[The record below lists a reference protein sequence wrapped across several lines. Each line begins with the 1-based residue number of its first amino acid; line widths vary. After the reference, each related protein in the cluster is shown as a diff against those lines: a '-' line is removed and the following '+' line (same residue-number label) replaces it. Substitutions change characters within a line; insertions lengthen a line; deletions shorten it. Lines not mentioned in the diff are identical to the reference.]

1 MNFEFG
7 ISNLEFKISNLRSQ
21 IDFQTPLVLDSTA
34 SSRANLSV
42 HLHSKTCLVFLCRYS
57 IVKELFSNPHLR
69 SEISDLRF
77 DFRRTVE
84 TSTLKR
90 GRHEMLPRL
99 KGSSFDERALQSQIC
114 NLKFEISKLV
124 EVRGFEPLTPAL
136 QTRCS
141 AN

>member
-1 MNFEFG
+1 M
-7 ISNLEFKISNLRSQ
+7 
-21 IDFQTPLVLDSTA
+21 STFHI
-34 SSRANLSV
+34 R
-42 HLHSKTCLVFLCRYS
+42 
-57 IVKELFSNPHLR
+57 
-69 SEISDLRF
+69 
-77 DFRRTVE
+77 
-84 TSTLKR
+84 
-90 GRHEMLPRL
+90 LPRL